1 MLRKIVFKDENVLAF
16 RWEGQ
21 FDENA
26 FENAMDEFLPV
37 FRDRHH
43 SNIYIEVVDIEGM
56 DANAVWQDLKF
67 SAGNFNDLIKKI
79 GKVAVVTDSSW
90 LKNLAETSYKLIPG
104 IELKAFNFDE
114 SKVAKEWVII

>member
-1 MLRKIVFKDENVLAF
+1 
-16 RWEGQ
+16 
-21 FDENA
+21 
-26 FENAMDEFLPV
+26 MDEFLPE

-43 SNIYIEVVDIEGM
+43 LNVYIEVVDIEGI

-67 SAGNFNDLIKKI
+67 SAGNIKDLIKKI

-104 IELKAFNFDE
+104 IELKAYNFDE
-114 SKVAKEWVII
+114 SKAAKEWVKI